1 MELLFPLLILVLLV
15 PMFLG
20 IRRQKKEMAKT
31 AELQDSLNVGDRIM
45 TTAGLY
51 GTVAG
56 LDETTVDLEIAPGV
70 VTTWARIVVRE
81 HITDDVVADDLDD
94 DDEDTLTDEDGSIS
108 LDKNSEQTQRR
119 LDQE

>member
-51 GTVAG
+51 GTVAALG
-56 LDETTVDLEIAPGV
+56 ETTVDLEIAPGV
-70 VTTWARIVVRE
+70 VTTWARMVIRE
-81 HITDDVVADDLDD
+81 LVTEDQDNAAADTDDSTV
-94 DDEDTLTDEDGSIS
+94 EETP
-108 LDKNSEQTQRR
+108 EQTQRR